1 MLVKLLF
8 FDFSITNF
16 NFFFSFLYTLSKI
29 CIFLK
34 FIIFHFFSYISGSDL
49 ESSEKLLTLQ
59 EMRLFYLMLKKLLFF
74 FQQNTQGFSFLH
86 FFISPFFFFHVF
98 VSSDVFIVDF
108 ICSLHCFFT
117 VCQVLRFCV
126 VNPGATDLRKSFS
139 LSGIFYIALLS
150 AFIKT
155 SLEPAV
161 LP

>member
-86 FFISPFFFFHVF
+86 FFISPFFFFMFLFLQMFLLLTSFVHFTVSLRFVRCFVF
-98 VSSDVFIVDF
+98 V
-108 ICSLHCFFT
+108 LLT
-117 VCQVLRFCV
+117 QVLR
-126 VNPGATDLRKSFS
+126 
-139 LSGIFYIALLS
+139 I
-150 AFIKT
+150 
-155 SLEPAV
+155 
-161 LP
+161 